1 MGLKGFVALF
11 AVYENE
17 LGLEGGS
24 RVNGVGV
31 DAYPFTFAP
40 TLGAG

>member
-17 LGLEGGS
+17 LGLESMGGS
-24 RVNGVGV
+24 RVYGVKGGIF
-31 DAYPFTFAP
+31 PFTV
-40 TLGAG
+40 LR